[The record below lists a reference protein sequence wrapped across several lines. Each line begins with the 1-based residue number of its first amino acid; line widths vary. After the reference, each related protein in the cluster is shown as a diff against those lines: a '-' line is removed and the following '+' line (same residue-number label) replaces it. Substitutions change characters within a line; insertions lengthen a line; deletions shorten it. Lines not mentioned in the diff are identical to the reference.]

1 MPELPEVE
9 TVRRG
14 MEGAVSGKIIVA
26 IQVNRYD
33 LRGGVPKDLAL
44 RMSGRVITNLE
55 RRGKYILIHMG
66 DKECAVLHLGMSGRI
81 RIFPSP
87 DSYQPHKHDH
97 ITMTMDDGAYIVFED
112 PRRFGMF
119 YLIEQ
124 DKWSEETPFSSM
136 GAEPLGNAW
145 SAQDLLQKLRHK
157 KSPIKTALLDQA
169 VVAGLGNIYV
179 CEALYHARISPLR
192 LAHTI
197 SEDEAEKLV
206 ICVRKVL
213 NDALDSGGS
222 TLKDY
227 AHTDGSLGYFQHRFG
242 VYDREG
248 VECAN
253 HCGDVIKRKVQS
265 GRSTFYC
272 PICQL

>member
-1 MPELPEVE
+1 
-9 TVRRG
+9 
-14 MEGAVSGKIIVA
+14 
-26 IQVNRYD
+26 
-33 LRGGVPKDLAL
+33 
-44 RMSGRVITNLE
+44 
-55 RRGKYILIHMG
+55 
-66 DKECAVLHLGMSGRI
+66 
-81 RIFPSP
+81 
-87 DSYQPHKHDH
+87 
-97 ITMTMDDGAYIVFED
+97 MDDGAYIVFED